1 MTVLEAVGD
10 YLAANGHGTLGT
22 SLFLAVMPPEPDV
35 VTCVY
40 ESPGYAPIETM
51 GSAPW
56 AVDRAGLQVIC
67 RGAQGDYPTV
77 RDRAVAIR
85 TLLAGVT
92 DVTLSGVKVLRIT
105 PSGGVM
111 PMGED
116 GSGRTMVSVN
126 FDAMVLP

>member
-1 MTVLEAVGD
+1 MTILEAVGN

-22 SLFLAVMPPEPDV
+22 SLFLAVLPPDPDV

-40 ESPGYAPIETM
+40 ETPGYAPVQTM
-51 GSAPW
+51 GAAAW
-56 AVDRAGLQVIC
+56 AVDRPGLQVIC

-77 RDRAVAIR
+77 RDRAEAIR
-85 TLLAGVT
+85 ALLGAVVDT
-92 DVTLSGVKVLRIT
+92 TLSGVKVLRIT

-116 GSGRTMVSVN
+116 GTGRAMVSVN